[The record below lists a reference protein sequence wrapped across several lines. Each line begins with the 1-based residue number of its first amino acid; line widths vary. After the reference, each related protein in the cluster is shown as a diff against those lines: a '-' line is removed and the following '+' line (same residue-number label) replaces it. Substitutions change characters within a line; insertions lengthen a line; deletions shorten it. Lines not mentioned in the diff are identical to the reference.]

1 MFERSSALKKL
12 SVWDKEAMI
21 YLFFFKSNSANVLV
35 ANSIIQASEASVFW
49 YVISFQIRVQD

>member
-21 YLFFFKSNSANVLV
+21 FFFKSNSANVLV
-35 ANSIIQASEASVFW
+35 ANCTIQASEASVFW